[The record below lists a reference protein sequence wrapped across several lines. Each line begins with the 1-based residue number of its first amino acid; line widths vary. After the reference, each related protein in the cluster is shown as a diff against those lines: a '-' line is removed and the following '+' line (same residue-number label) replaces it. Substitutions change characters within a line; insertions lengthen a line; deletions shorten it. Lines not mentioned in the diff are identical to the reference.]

1 MRNIILIQLVPVTD
15 LIPVLLT
22 NKALHLRP
30 NETLDKVRHLETLSL
45 QEDVTDDVQTSPE
58 NLPDIVKLE
67 VDVSISQREKD
78 FPEWIVI
85 Y

>member
-1 MRNIILIQLVPVTD
+1 MIQLVPVTD